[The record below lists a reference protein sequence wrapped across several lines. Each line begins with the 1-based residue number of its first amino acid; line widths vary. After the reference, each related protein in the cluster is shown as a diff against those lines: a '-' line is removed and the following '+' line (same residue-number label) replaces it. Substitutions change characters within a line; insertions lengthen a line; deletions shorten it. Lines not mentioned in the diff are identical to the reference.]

1 MNRVSCHPN
10 HYCSGR
16 LAFWPGILAYLH
28 VDSKTPNTRLDLE
41 STARFETVAVNHSS
55 ATDCCVGL
63 SAGTST
69 TFASYQGQSNDVRS
83 WPDAAL
89 VGAVRS
95 DPPDEAALDALVER
109 YWSPLFARCLLM
121 TQSREKA
128 ADLGQE
134 AWYRILRARHTLKPD
149 GNFPAYL
156 MTVATNLWRDSN
168 RSARRAG
175 AMADHRVLSLDA
187 TSSNDE
193 AETASLGDLLPD
205 LKSLQAE
212 QSKLLQLD
220 IDEALAKLTPLFRD
234 VLLSRVV
241 VGESCAEI
249 GRRYSRTEQTVSSW
263 VRDALRQMRQFL
275 ELPRPT
281 KPGCNS
287 ALPL

>member
-1 MNRVSCHPN
+1 
-10 HYCSGR
+10 
-16 LAFWPGILAYLH
+16 LAFWPGILAYLN
-28 VDSKTPNTRLDLE
+28 VDSKTPNTWSDLE
-41 STARFETVAVNHSS
+41 STARFETVVVNQSND
-55 ATDCCVGL
+55 TDCRVGL

-109 YWSPLFARCLLM
+109 YWSRLFARCLLM
-121 TQSREKA
+121 TQSSEKA
-128 ADLGQE
+128 AELAQE
-134 AWYRILRARHTLKPD
+134 AWYRILRARHTLKCE
-149 GNFPAYL
+149 GNFWGYL

-168 RSARRAG
+168 RSMRRAG
-175 AMADHRVLSLDA
+175 AMAEHRVLALDA
-187 TSSNDE
+187 ASLNNKV
-193 AETASLGDLLPD
+193 ETASLGDLLPD
-205 LKSLQAE
+205 PKSLQAE
-212 QSKLLQLD
+212 QSKLLKLD

-275 ELPRPT
+275 QLPGPA
-281 KPGCNS
+281 KPGCSS
-287 ALPL
+287 APSL